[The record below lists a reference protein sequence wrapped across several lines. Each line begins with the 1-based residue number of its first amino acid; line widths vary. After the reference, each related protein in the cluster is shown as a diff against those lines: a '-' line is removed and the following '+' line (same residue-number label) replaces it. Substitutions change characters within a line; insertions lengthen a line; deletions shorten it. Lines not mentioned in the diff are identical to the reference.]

1 MSKSSN
7 YCRQWRT
14 GVAALLSVGV
24 AFAAPPGDPMVRV
37 THVLAGTPLIDGH
50 NDLPW
55 LIRARYK
62 SSFDALDLA
71 SDTSRLKSPEDQAP
85 MMTDLPRLHAG
96 HVGAQ
101 FWSVYVPVE
110 MQGPVAVQATLEQI
124 DIVRRMVDRYPHDL
138 EMAYTAEDIRRIH
151 KSGRIASLIGVEGG
165 HQIANSL
172 AVLRQYYE
180 LGVRYMTLT
189 HVTNTDWA
197 DAATADP
204 THHGLTPFGRE
215 TVREMNRL
223 GMLVDLSHVSEES
236 MRAALEVSAAP
247 VIFSHS
253 SARALDDHP
262 RDVSDEV
269 LRLVTRNGG
278 VVMVNFNPGYVS
290 MARNEW
296 EAAQAAEM
304 ARYNSPPYV
313 GLYIGQ
319 PERAKAAIKTWEQA
333 HPKTAVTLSQVADHI
348 DHVRQVAGVDHV
360 GLGSDFDGID
370 EVPTGLED
378 VSKFPR
384 LLAELAR
391 RGWSDADLAKV
402 AGGNLLRALAG
413 AEQTAAQLRKH
424 RLASGATIATLDTP
438 PAGAH

>member
-1 MSKSSN
+1 MASSEN
-7 YCRQWRT
+7 YFRRWRA
-14 GVAALLSVGV
+14 GVAALFFAGAV
-24 AFAAPPGDPMVRV
+24 FAAPPADPLARVRQ
-37 THVLAGTPLIDGH
+37 VLAVTPLIDGH

-55 LIRARYK
+55 IIRARFK
-62 SSFDALDLA
+62 SSLDAFDLA
-71 SDTSRLKSPEDQAP
+71 SDTAHLKPPADQVA

-96 HVGAQ
+96 QVGAQ

-110 MQGPVAVQATLEQI
+110 MQGAVAVQATLEQI
-124 DIVRRMVDRYPHDL
+124 DIVRRMVARYPRDL

-165 HQIANSL
+165 HQVADSL

-197 DAATADP
+197 DSATVDP
-204 THHGLTPFGRE
+204 AHHGLTPFGRE
-215 TVREMNRL
+215 MVREMNRL
-223 GMLVDLSHVSEES
+223 GMLVDLSHVSEAT

-253 SARALDDHP
+253 SARALVDHP

-319 PERAKAAIKTWEQA
+319 PERAAVALKAWEQA
-333 HPKTAVTLSQVADHI
+333 HPKPAVTLSDVADHF

-360 GLGSDFDGID
+360 GIGSDFDGIE

-378 VSKFPR
+378 VSKFPQ

-402 AGGNLLRALAG
+402 AGGNLLRVLSG
-413 AEQTAAQLRKH
+413 AEQAAAQLRKQ
-424 RLASGATIATLDTP
+424 RLASGATIAALDAPT
-438 PAGAH
+438 AAH

>member
-1 MSKSSN
+1 MDKIRRS
-7 YCRQWRT
+7 YWHW
-14 GVAALLSVGV
+14 GAAGAVLLSAGA
-24 AFAAPPGDPMVRV
+24 AFAAAPGDPMTRV
-37 THVLAGTPLIDGH
+37 TRVLAATPLIDGH

-55 LIRARYK
+55 LIRTRYK
-62 SSFDALDLA
+62 SSVDALDLA
-71 SDTSRLKSPEDQAP
+71 SDTSHLKPPEDQAP
-85 MMTDLPRLHAG
+85 MMTDLPRLRAG

-101 FWSVYVPVE
+101 FWSVFVPVD

-124 DIVRRMVDRYPHDL
+124 DIVHRLVDRYPHDL
-138 EMAYTAEDIRRIH
+138 EMAYTAQDIRRIH
-151 KSGRIASLIGVEGG
+151 KSGRVASLIGVEGG

-172 AVLRQYYE
+172 AVLRQYYA

-197 DAATADP
+197 DSATADP
-204 THHGLTPFGRE
+204 VHHGLTPFGRE
-215 TVREMNRL
+215 AVREMNRL
-223 GMLVDLSHVSEES
+223 GMLVDLSHVSEET

-319 PERAKAAIKTWEQA
+319 PERAKAALKAWEQA
-333 HPKTAVTLSQVADHI
+333 HPKPPVTLGQVADHVE
-348 DHVRQVAGVDHV
+348 HVRQIAGVDHV
-360 GLGSDFDGID
+360 GIGSDFDGID

-378 VSKFPR
+378 VSKFPQ

-402 AGGNLLRALAG
+402 AGGNVLRALSA
-413 AEQTAAQLRKH
+413 AEQTAAQLRKQ
-424 RLASGATIATLDTP
+424 RPASNAAIADLDAP
-438 PAGAH
+438 PPKH